1 MEIGE
6 AAFAYTNL
14 TSIVI
19 PDTVTDIG
27 NYAFR
32 GCAELKD
39 VTLPNIRKNIVAGM
53 FEGCTSLEK
62 IVLPETVTAIRESAF
77 KNCTSLKDIT
87 WSKAPEIIE
96 SYAFQNCSALT
107 DVTIPDSVKSI
118 GYGVF
123 SDCSALSAVTL
134 PDGVKELGGQLFN
147 NCDALTTV
155 TIPDS
160 VTSIGEQ
167 VFYDCDALTT
177 VKLGSGL
184 KSIPASTFEHCDV
197 LESLRI
203 PRRVTTIGN
212 NAFKDCVKLT
222 SITIPRSVTK
232 ISSNAFS
239 YPKILTI
246 YGVAGTY
253 AETFAKENSIK
264 FVDQQIKATAA
275 SLDKTELT
283 INKGAAAQLNLSVT
297 PENFTDIVD
306 WKSTDTNI
314 VTVSDNGVVKA
325 VGVGTATV
333 KVTVG
338 DVSTS
343 CKVTVLQPVTGI
355 NLNKSSL
362 TMDALGTFQMTASV
376 YPDSANDK
384 RITWSSSD
392 PAIASV
398 DENGLVTALKKGT
411 ATITAAAM
419 DGSGVKS
426 TCKVTVSNTAYV
438 CTDPAQLES
447 PHNYDNSCTDV
458 WSYRLDGA
466 SSLNVTF
473 DARTEMEDGFDY
485 LYILDG
491 SGKKVGKYTGKEL
504 AGKTVSV
511 PGDTVQI
518 RMASDKGN
526 NAWGFK
532 VTSVTAGSETCQH
545 VWDNGK
551 VTKEPTETET
561 GIKTYTCTLCGE
573 TKTETIPK
581 LMHEHNYNAVVT
593 APTCT
598 AKGYTTHTCA
608 CGDSYVDT
616 YVDALGHAWD
626 EGKVTKEPTETET
639 GVKTFTCTR
648 CGETKTETI
657 PATGVMDVTKMFTD
671 VSHSWADDG
680 IRYCVTHQL
689 MSGIGNDLFG
699 PKLTTTRAQIVQI
712 LYNLEGEPKVS
723 GTTPF
728 TDLTQDWYQ
737 DAVLWAY
744 QTGVVAG
751 TSSTT
756 FEPDRPVTREQ
767 IAVILMEYM
776 TRVLK
781 LERTWTPA
789 DLSIFPD
796 ADSVSDW
803 AKDAMADAVALGL
816 ISGASNGGQT
826 YLEPQGSA
834 TREQVATILMEFC
847 KNVKK

>member
-1 MEIGE
+1 MGSYAFENCTSLTSIRIPKSLEVSNWPFDGCSALKNVEFESGMTRIPDDLFKDCTGFTSIVIPDTVTEIGSS
-6 AAFAYTNL
+6 AFYGSHL
-14 TSIVI
+14 SSIVI

-32 GCAELKD
+32 GCTELKE

-53 FEGCTSLEK
+53 FENCTSLEK
-62 IVLPETVTAIRESAF
+62 IVLPETVTAIRPDAF
-77 KNCTSLKDIT
+77 KGCTALKDIT
-87 WSKAPEIIE
+87 WSKALQTIE
-96 SYAFQNCSALT
+96 SCAFQNCSALT

-203 PRRVTTIGN
+203 PRRVTIIGD
-212 NAFKDCVKLT
+212 NAFKDCVKLI

-246 YGVAGTY
+246 YGVSGTY

-264 FVDQQIKATAA
+264 FVDQQIKATTA

-325 VGVGTATV
+325 VGIGTATV

-338 DVSTS
+338 DVSTT

-376 YPDSANDK
+376 YPDGANDK

-426 TCKVTVSNTAYV
+426 TCKVMVSNTAYV

-458 WSYRLDGA
+458 WSYKVDGA
-466 SSLNVTF
+466 S
-473 DARTEMEDGFDY
+473 
-485 LYILDG
+485 
-491 SGKKVGKYTGKEL
+491 
-504 AGKTVSV
+504 
-511 PGDTVQI
+511 P
-518 RMASDKGN
+518 
-526 NAWGFK
+526 
-532 VTSVTAGSETCQH
+532 
-545 VWDNGK
+545 
-551 VTKEPTETET
+551 
-561 GIKTYTCTLCGE
+561 
-573 TKTETIPK
+573 
-581 LMHEHNYNAVVT
+581 
-593 APTCT
+593 
-598 AKGYTTHTCA
+598 
-608 CGDSYVDT
+608 
-616 YVDALGHAWD
+616 
-626 EGKVTKEPTETET
+626 
-639 GVKTFTCTR
+639 
-648 CGETKTETI
+648 
-657 PATGVMDVTKMFTD
+657 
-671 VSHSWADDG
+671 
-680 IRYCVTHQL
+680 
-689 MSGIGNDLFG
+689 
-699 PKLTTTRAQIVQI
+699 
-712 LYNLEGEPKVS
+712 
-723 GTTPF
+723 
-728 TDLTQDWYQ
+728 
-737 DAVLWAY
+737 
-744 QTGVVAG
+744 
-751 TSSTT
+751 
-756 FEPDRPVTREQ
+756 
-767 IAVILMEYM
+767 
-776 TRVLK
+776 
-781 LERTWTPA
+781 
-789 DLSIFPD
+789 
-796 ADSVSDW
+796 
-803 AKDAMADAVALGL
+803 
-816 ISGASNGGQT
+816 
-826 YLEPQGSA
+826 
-834 TREQVATILMEFC
+834 
-847 KNVKK
+847 